1 MDLCT
6 LEDAFPNI
14 QNGSVRNIS
23 ELPYV
28 GGKDAFSSKE
38 ERRAARKLAKK
49 RKGAPAEAY
58 IPPTDPDRPAVE
70 RMKSVDTVAE
80 QKESFVMPVLPKASC
95 IFSDPGTPSYFG
107 AGEDD
112 IEEAFSSYSA
122 APRDEINYR
131 LQPDFT
137 KSDMLKGAQKAASEP
152 LPEPPLT
159 DSWKPLTPG
168 ATYTSYFNEIPAPKK
183 PAKATAES
191 QPRPDPDW
199 GTKGQGSS
207 IPGPVAANESTQV
220 NNHQDALL
228 KRIDDLMG
236 RLEQLEKKNKEDSQA
251 EILMFVGTG
260 LFLLMSFELLARR

>member
-14 QNGSVRNIS
+14 QNGSATGIS
-23 ELPYV
+23 ELPFV

-49 RKGAPAEAY
+49 RKGAPAEEY
-58 IPPTDPDRPAVE
+58 VPPTDPDRPAVE
-70 RMKSVDTVAE
+70 RMLPVDTVTE
-80 QKESFVMPVLPKASC
+80 QKDGFVSPVLPKASC
-95 IFSDPGTPSYFG
+95 LFSDSGTPSYFG
-107 AGEDD
+107 AGMED
-112 IEEAFSSYSA
+112 IEEAFSAYSG
-122 APRDEINYR
+122 APRDDINYR

-168 ATYTSYFNEIPAPKK
+168 ANYTSYFSEIPAPKK
-183 PAKATAES
+183 PVKAATK
-191 QPRPDPDW
+191 PDADW
-199 GTKGQGSS
+199 GTDTK
-207 IPGPVAANESTQV
+207 GPVAANEVAATNVQ
-220 NNHQDALL
+220 QDALL
-228 KRIDDLMG
+228 KRIDELMG
-236 RLEQLEKKNKEDSQA
+236 RLEQLEKKNKTDAQT

-260 LFLLMSFELLARR
+260 LFLLISFELLTRR

>member
-49 RKGAPAEAY
+49 RKGSPAEAY
-58 IPPTDPDRPAVE
+58 TPPTDPDRPAVE

-80 QKESFVMPVLPKASC
+80 QKEGFVLPILPKASC
-95 IFSDPGTPSYFG
+95 IFSDTGTPAYFG
-107 AGEDD
+107 AGMDD
-112 IEEAFSSYSA
+112 LEEAFSAYSG
-122 APRDEINYR
+122 APRDDINYR

-168 ATYTSYFNEIPAPKK
+168 ANYTSYFTEIPAPKK
-183 PAKATAES
+183 PAKAVVS
-191 QPRPDPDW
+191 QPEPDW
-199 GTKGQGSS
+199 GAKGQESS
-207 IPGPVAANESTQV
+207 VQGPVAANESSQV

-228 KRIDDLMG
+228 KRIDELMG
-236 RLEQLEKKNKEDSQA
+236 RLEQLETKNKADSQT

>member
-14 QNGSVRNIS
+14 QNGSATAIS
-23 ELPYV
+23 GLPYV
-28 GGKDAFSSKE
+28 GGKDAFASKE

-70 RMKSVDTVAE
+70 RMQPVDTVTQ
-80 QKESFVMPVLPKASC
+80 QKDGFVAPVLPKASC

-107 AGEDD
+107 AGMED
-112 IEEAFSSYSA
+112 IEEAFSAYSG
-122 APRDEINYR
+122 APRDDINYR

-168 ATYTSYFNEIPAPKK
+168 ANYTSYFSEIPAPKK
-183 PAKATAES
+183 PVKAGTT
-191 QPRPDPDW
+191 PDPDW
-199 GTKGQGSS
+199 GTGAQGSS
-207 IPGPVAANESTQV
+207 AKGPVAANEVAATTVQ
-220 NNHQDALL
+220 QDALL
-228 KRIDDLMG
+228 VRIDELMG
-236 RLEQLEKKNKEDSQA
+236 RLEQLEKKNKTDAQT

-260 LFLLMSFELLARR
+260 LFLLISFELLTRR

>member
-14 QNGSVRNIS
+14 QNGSVKNIS

-28 GGKDAFSSKE
+28 GGNDAFASKE

-49 RKGAPAEAY
+49 RKSASAEAY
-58 IPPTDPDRPAVE
+58 VPPTDPDRPAVE
-70 RMKSVDTVAE
+70 RMNPVDTVAQ
-80 QKESFVMPVLPKASC
+80 QKDGFVLPILPKASC
-95 IFSDPGTPSYFG
+95 LFSDPGTPAYFG
-107 AGEDD
+107 AGADD
-112 IEEAFSSYSA
+112 IEEAFSAYSG
-122 APRDEINYR
+122 APRDDINYR

-137 KSDMLKGAQKAASEP
+137 KSDMLKGAQKAASQP

-168 ATYTSYFNEIPAPKK
+168 ANYTSYFNEIPAPKK
-183 PAKATAES
+183 PAKAGPE
-191 QPRPDPDW
+191 PEPDW
-199 GTKGQGSS
+199 GTKAHGSS
-207 IPGPVAANESTQV
+207 AKGPVAANESSQV

-228 KRIDDLMG
+228 KRIDELMG
-236 RLEQLEKKNKEDSQA
+236 RLEQLEQKSKEDSQA

>member
-14 QNGSVRNIS
+14 QNGSVKNIS

-49 RKGAPAEAY
+49 RKGSPAEAY
-58 IPPTDPDRPAVE
+58 TPPTDPDRPAVE
-70 RMKSVDTVAE
+70 RMKSVDTVTE
-80 QKESFVMPVLPKASC
+80 QKEGFVLPVLPKASC

-107 AGEDD
+107 AGMEDL
-112 IEEAFSSYSA
+112 EEAFSAYSA
-122 APRDEINYR
+122 APRDDINYR
-131 LQPDFT
+131 LQPDFA

-168 ATYTSYFNEIPAPKK
+168 ASYTSYFNEIPAPKK
-183 PAKATAES
+183 PAKIGP
-191 QPRPDPDW
+191 QPDPDW
-199 GTKGQGSS
+199 GAKTQDSAQ
-207 IPGPVAANESTQV
+207 GPVAANESSQV

-228 KRIDDLMG
+228 KRIDELMG
-236 RLEQLEKKNKEDSQA
+236 RLEQLEKKSKEDSQT